1 MRMDEI
7 MKQEL
12 RDSNGRPIGS
22 ITIVANGK
30 QEGRDA
36 NGRLKGSF
44 DPKTNQTRDSSGR
57 LVGKGNV
64 LAAIITSSL
73 FV

>member
-1 MRMDEI
+1 

-22 ITIVANGK
+22 ITITSSGK
-30 QEGRDA
+30 HEGRDA
-36 NGRLKGSF
+36 NGRMKGSY

-64 LAAIITSSL
+64 LAAVVTSSL

>member
-1 MRMDEI
+1 MRLEELMRH
-7 MKQEL
+7 EL
-12 RDSNGRPIGS
+12 RDSNGRAIGS
-22 ITIVANGK
+22 ITTASNGK

-36 NGRLKGSF
+36 NGRFKGTF
-44 DPKTNQTRDSSGR
+44 DPKTNQTRDSNGR

-64 LAAIITSSL
+64 LAAVITSSL